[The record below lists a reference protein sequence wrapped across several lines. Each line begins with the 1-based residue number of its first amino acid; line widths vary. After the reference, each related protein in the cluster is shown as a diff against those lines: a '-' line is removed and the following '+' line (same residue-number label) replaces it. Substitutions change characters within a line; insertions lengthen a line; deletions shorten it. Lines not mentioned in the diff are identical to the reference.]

1 MTRVKICG
9 VMTLDDAHMVAQAGA
24 AMIGLNFY
32 PPSPRFIDPGNARR
46 LVKSLRDELGERC
59 PRLIGV
65 FVNPAE
71 DELLRIMRE
80 VNLDAA
86 QLSGDESPELLA
98 SLAGRGFK
106 ALRPASLEAAL
117 HGAND
122 FAGSAPEDEYLPVL
136 LLDAYHPSL
145 YGGTGETASLELFAA
160 IQARVPRLMLAGGL
174 TPENVADR
182 VKAVQPWGVDV
193 ASGVEDGTPGR
204 KSAARVAAFVAAVRQ
219 ADQQS

>member
-9 VMTLDDAHMVAQAGA
+9 VTTLDDARRVAQAGA

-32 PPSPRFIDPGNARR
+32 PPSPRSIDSGTARL
-46 LVKSLRDELGERC
+46 LVQSLRADLGVRC
-59 PRLIGV
+59 PLFIGV

-71 DELLRIMRE
+71 DELLRIMNE
-80 VNLDAA
+80 VKLDAA
-86 QLSGDESPELLA
+86 QLSGDEAPQLLA
-98 SLAGRGFK
+98 LLPGQAFK

-117 HGAND
+117 QGAND
-122 FAGSAPEDEYLPVL
+122 FAGSAPENEHLPAL

-174 TPENVADR
+174 TPENVGDR

>member
-9 VMTLDDAHMVAQAGA
+9 VTTLDDARRVAQAGA

-32 PPSPRFIDPGNARR
+32 PPSPRSIDSGTARL
-46 LVKSLRDELGERC
+46 LVQSLRADLGVRC
-59 PRLIGV
+59 PLFIGV

-71 DELLRIMRE
+71 DELLRIMNE
-80 VNLDAA
+80 VKLDAA
-86 QLSGDESPELLA
+86 QLSGDESPQLLA
-98 SLAGRGFK
+98 LLPGQAFK
-106 ALRPASLEAAL
+106 VLRPASLEAAL
-117 HGAND
+117 QGASD
-122 FAGSAPEDEYLPVL
+122 FIGLAPEDEHLPAL

-160 IQARVPRLMLAGGL
+160 IQSRVPRLMLAGGL
-174 TPENVADR
+174 TPENVGDR

-204 KSAARVAAFVAAVRQ
+204 KSDARVAAFVAAVRQ
-219 ADQQS
+219 ANQQS